1 MTQGDIIMSKDQTK
15 YDFKAM
21 GQAIKQARIS
31 RGWTREQL
39 AQEVDLAPRYIMSLE
54 NNGQHP
60 SFQVF
65 ITLMTLFNISVD
77 QFLFPDKESK
87 KSTRRRQLDAELD
100 ELDEKDYIVMQA
112 TAKGLKKAKT
122 EGIDSL

>member
-1 MTQGDIIMSKDQTK
+1 MSKDQTK

>member
-1 MTQGDIIMSKDQTK
+1 MSKDKSK
-15 YDFKAM
+15 YDFMAM
-21 GQAIKQARIS
+21 GQAIKEARLK

-54 NNGQHP
+54 NKGQHP

-65 ITLMTLFNISVD
+65 VELMTLFNISVD
-77 QFLFPDKESK
+77 QFLFPDKGSK

-100 ELDEKDYIVMQA
+100 GLDDKDYIVMEA
-112 TAKGLKKAKT
+112 TAKGLKEAK
-122 EGIDSL
+122 EAGE